1 MGKKF
6 KPLENQGVS
15 RFFIRIPRSVSG
27 LVGEKNHRQIPV
39 SCAIFL
45 LFRRKNNK
53 KHQNNGV
60 FSKKGQVKKITA
72 LVINFTA

>member
-1 MGKKF
+1 MGKKI

-15 RFFIRIPRSVSG
+15 RFFIRIPKSVAG

-39 SCAIFL
+39 SCAIFYY
-45 LFRRKNNK
+45 FAEKITKNIK
-53 KHQNNGV
+53 ITGFFQ
-60 FSKKGQVKKITA
+60 KKGQVKKFTA